1 MNLRCRNIKINVIL
15 AQSLDLGLIPIK
27 DFTITNKRT
36 CFTLRHVYLDC
47 VITIYKHS
55 PTSLHITGI
64 KSPSVITEVFE
75 LLSNVMNTRVI
86 SSKINNSMFCGK
98 LDHHVKISYIVREIE
113 RNCSFYNC
121 HFCEEIFP
129 ALFIKPTIEK
139 RKEGVPTILLFP
151 NGSFIIMGA
160 KNVIRVKHAFM
171 FLTHLT
177 KKYT

>member
-1 MNLRCRNIKINVIL
+1 
-15 AQSLDLGLIPIK
+15 
-27 DFTITNKRT
+27 
-36 CFTLRHVYLDC
+36 
-47 VITIYKHS
+47 
-55 PTSLHITGI
+55 
-64 KSPSVITEVFE
+64 
-75 LLSNVMNTRVI
+75 MNTRVI

>member
-64 KSPSVITEVFE
+64 KSSSVITEVFE
-75 LLSNVMNTRVI
+75 FLSNFTNAKII
-86 SSKINNSMFCGK
+86 SSKINNSMF
-98 LDHHVKISYIVREIE
+98 LLL
-113 RNCSFYNC
+113 
-121 HFCEEIFP
+121 CE
-129 ALFIKPTIEK
+129 
-139 RKEGVPTILLFP
+139 V
-151 NGSFIIMGA
+151 
-160 KNVIRVKHAFM
+160 AFM
-171 FLTHLT
+171 RFTSSPPFTHQRNSVLCST
-177 KKYT
+177 RNYA

>member
-1 MNLRCRNIKINVIL
+1 MNLRCRNIKINVTL
-15 AQSLDLGLIPIK
+15 SQSIDPGLLHSKDL
-27 DFTITNKRT
+27 TITNKKT
-36 CFTLRHVYLDC
+36 CFTLRYVYLDC

-75 LLSNVMNTRVI
+75 FFSNVLNTRII

-98 LDHHVKISYIVREIE
+98 LGHHVKIPYIVQEIE

-121 HFCEEIFP
+121 NFCEEIFP

-160 KNVIRVKHAFM
+160 KNVIRVKQAFM

-177 KKYT
+177 KK